1 MVCFGFIVCFFFAG
15 LLVGAAGVLEW
26 IAVRVVRWILR
37 ERGART
43 LREPSAK

>member
-15 LLVGAAGVLEW
+15 VLIGAVGILEW

-37 ERGART
+37 ERPRT